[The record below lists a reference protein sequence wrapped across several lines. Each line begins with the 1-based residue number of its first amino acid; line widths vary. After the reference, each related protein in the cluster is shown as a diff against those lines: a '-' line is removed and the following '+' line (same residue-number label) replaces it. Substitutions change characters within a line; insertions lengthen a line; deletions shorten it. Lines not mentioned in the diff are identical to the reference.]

1 MVVVDRFSEPFADY
15 VQSDGAYQTLGYLLR
30 LPSWGGHWVALL
42 SASLTPPSRLIG
54 EVPNVEAYLCDSMHP
69 APYGL
74 RADEVNELL
83 LSCAFE
89 AQRGADADLRTFR
102 PDWCCF
108 LLAVA
113 LQR

>member
-1 MVVVDRFSEPFADY
+1 MVLLLNFEPW
-15 VQSDGAYQTLGYLLR
+15 R
-30 LPSWGGHWVALL
+30 C
-42 SASLTPPSRLIG
+42 ASLP
-54 EVPNVEAYLCDSMHP
+54 YLC
-69 APYGL
+69 ALRFVRYGL
-74 RADEVNELL
+74 RADEVNDLL